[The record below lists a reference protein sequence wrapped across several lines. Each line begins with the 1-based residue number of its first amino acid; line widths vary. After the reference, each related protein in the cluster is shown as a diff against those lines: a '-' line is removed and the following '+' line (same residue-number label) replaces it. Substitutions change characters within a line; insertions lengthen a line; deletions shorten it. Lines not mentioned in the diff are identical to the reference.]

1 MKKCCVIKNDVL
13 YLYKKFKQIE
23 IMKAEEKAKDLINR
37 FGGDAYELPQ
47 LKIREL
53 ELELKYWKSVLEEIE
68 KL

>member
-1 MKKCCVIKNDVL
+1 
-13 YLYKKFKQIE
+13 
-23 IMKAEEKAKDLINR
+23 MKAEEKAKDLINR